1 MSIAEINYLRC
12 TRWRARQLG
21 GNRRQ
26 LLATLFSQYPR
37 FWTPDPESRPRG
49 PASGSRWI
57 CFGIVSFRGKNNART
72 MPG

>member
-37 FWTPDPESRPRG
+37 FWTPDPESRPRVWYTQAG
-49 PASGSRWI
+49 ERSIAG
-57 CFGIVSFRGKNNART
+57 
-72 MPG
+72 